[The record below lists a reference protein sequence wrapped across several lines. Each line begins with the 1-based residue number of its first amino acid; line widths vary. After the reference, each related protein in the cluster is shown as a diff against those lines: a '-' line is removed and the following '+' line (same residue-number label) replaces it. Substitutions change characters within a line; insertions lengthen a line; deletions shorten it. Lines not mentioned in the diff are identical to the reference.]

1 MVSRLSNVYS
11 QAEYSQ
17 AEYSQAKYSQ
27 AKYSQAKTG
36 DGGFCSSVDLA
47 AFSTV
52 ARSHTRR

>member
-1 MVSRLSNVYS
+1 MNSRFTIVMVSRLSNVYS
-11 QAEYSQ
+11 QAE
-17 AEYSQAKYSQ
+17 YSQ